1 MFKRSLFTA
10 LTVFIAAVMSF
21 AAFCV
26 NASALTAPVLTK
38 TSLTLAVGDKYQ
50 IYVNNAVDTIK
61 WSSSDSK
68 TAGVSKGLVTA
79 KKAGTVTI
87 TAKHGSVSLKC
98 RVTVK
103 ANAKKYTFRT
113 KDLYDE
119 HYKKHGAEFG
129 KITQSEY
136 LTLANELINSG
147 SSNVLHKTEDDGD
160 KLFFDK
166 ETGYFAVLSKD
177 GYIRTCFVPDSGI
190 KYWEKQ

>member
-1 MFKRSLFTA
+1 M
-10 LTVFIAAVMSF
+10 
-21 AAFCV
+21 
-26 NASALTAPVLTK
+26 
-38 TSLTLAVGDKYQ
+38 
-50 IYVNNAVDTIK
+50 
-61 WSSSDSK
+61 
-68 TAGVSKGLVTA
+68 
-79 KKAGTVTI
+79 TI

-147 SSNVLHKTEDDGD
+147 SSNVLHKTEEDGD
-160 KLFFDK
+160 KLYQKITVD
-166 ETGYFAVLSKD
+166 KD
-177 GYIRTCFVPDSGI
+177 GYITEIDIGDISGNRALNI
-190 KYWEKQ
+190 VIRK